1 MSIFKLL
8 LFSYQHV
15 KTVHQGEKEFAC
27 ETCGKC
33 FAEKYHLKVHNWT
46 HTGEK
51 VRKHRL

>member
-1 MSIFKLL
+1 M
-8 LFSYQHV
+8 

-51 VRKHRL
+51 VRKYRLSIN